1 MFLKL
6 FKYLLLILFMTCH
19 SCSDDPEYYNFLG
32 DSLVTRWDLQQSFPD
47 LLTKNYGLSG
57 SGIEH
62 IQAYAGKFDGQ
73 ILVVL
78 SGTNDLQANFTQD
91 NVENY
96 ADDFIKAVIA
106 TGSDRIYIISVLPC
120 RFNGNSERERNRVIV
135 EFNDAVRARAANGRI
150 HYIDVHDMFLK
161 DGELNM
167 QYSYDGLH
175 LNPYGYEILNH
186 QLNKYLQK

>member
-1 MFLKL
+1 MSLKL
-6 FKYLLLILFMTCH
+6 FKYLLLILLMTCH
-19 SCSDDPEYYNFLG
+19 SCSDTPEYYNFLG

-62 IQAYAGKFDGQ
+62 IQAYAGKFDRQ

-91 NVENY
+91 NVEKY

-106 TGSDRIYIISVLPC
+106 TESDRIYIISVLPC

-135 EFNDAVRARAANGRI
+135 EFNNAVRERAANSRI
-150 HYIDVHDMFLK
+150 RFIDVHDMFLK

-175 LNPYGYEILNH
+175 LNHYGYEILNH
-186 QLNKYLQK
+186 QLDKYLQK